1 MPTGGGDL
9 VKWYLQKE
17 MMDLQLKTRI
27 ITLADNYQVV
37 PMYQAQILV
46 LYMDFW

>member
-1 MPTGGGDL
+1 MPTEGGDL
-9 VKWYLQKE
+9 VKRYLQKG

-27 ITLADNYQVV
+27 ITLTDNYQVV
-37 PMYQAQILV
+37 LMYQAQILV